1 MPRIAD
7 RIPRSSAEAPSDSPE
22 RGGAVAGAVR
32 GEDHPMSRGSL
43 IHAARRVATF
53 GLLGAALSSALPLA
67 LPALGVATIGAA
79 TIEGAGL
86 LAGLAT
92 GLVLVFKHQ
101 I

>member
-1 MPRIAD
+1 MNR
-7 RIPRSSAEAPSDSPE
+7 R
-22 RGGAVAGAVR
+22 
-32 GEDHPMSRGSL
+32 SL

-67 LPALGVATIGAA
+67 LPALGAA

-86 LAGLAT
+86 VAGLAT
-92 GLVLVFKHQ
+92 GLVLAFKHQ